1 MKFID
6 DWQTLKALAKTKP
19 DQTVRLFAY
28 GHCDSMKVMSAGNAL
43 AYMRSRLHAE
53 ISQHDSR
60 PAHWRNVA
68 AYERMIAD
76 VAHDRRRIE
85 EHREDR
91 IRHSGSRNLLRHPVY
106 KMLYPEMDNQ
116 PFEW

>member
-1 MKFID
+1 MQFVK
-6 DWQTLKALAKTKP
+6 DWQTLKNLAKTKP
-19 DQTVRLFAY
+19 DQTVRLFGY
-28 GHCDSMKVMSAGNAL
+28 GDFNSTKVLPAAAAL
-43 AYMRSRLHAE
+43 AYMRSRLHAK
-53 ISQHDSR
+53 ISQHDAR

-68 AYERMIAD
+68 GYERMIAD
-76 VAHDRRRIE
+76 VAHDRRMIAE
-85 EHREDR
+85 YREKR